1 MTRPTDDHI
10 RIKNV
15 PEGHLIY
22 CTHCGD
28 RAIITLPA
36 SWDKWRAESKRF
48 QRAHRHCL
56 PGGDATAAKRD
67 DEDELLPHSAFVQHT
82 EAIVAEIVHVPPRF
96 GLQPDEE
103 E

>member
-10 RIKNV
+10 LIKNV

-22 CTHCGD
+22 CIHCGD
-28 RAIITLPA
+28 HAIIALPA
-36 SWDKWRAESKRF
+36 AWKKWRVECKRF

-56 PGGDATAAKRD
+56 PVGDATAAERD
-67 DEDELLPHSAFVQHT
+67 DELLPHSAFVQHK

-96 GLQPDEE
+96 SWQPDEE